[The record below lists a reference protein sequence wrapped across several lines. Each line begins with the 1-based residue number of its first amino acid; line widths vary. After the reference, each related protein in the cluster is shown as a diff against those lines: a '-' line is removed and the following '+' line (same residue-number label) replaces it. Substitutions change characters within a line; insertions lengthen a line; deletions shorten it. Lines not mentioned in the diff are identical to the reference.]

1 MRKWERGGWG
11 LWEREAARERWV
23 LDWVCEREAVRVR
36 IIKNYKKKNILLNKS
51 VE

>member
-1 MRKWERGGWG
+1 MRKWERGGLG

-23 LDWVCEREAVRVR
+23 LDWVCEREAMRVR

-51 VE
+51 VK